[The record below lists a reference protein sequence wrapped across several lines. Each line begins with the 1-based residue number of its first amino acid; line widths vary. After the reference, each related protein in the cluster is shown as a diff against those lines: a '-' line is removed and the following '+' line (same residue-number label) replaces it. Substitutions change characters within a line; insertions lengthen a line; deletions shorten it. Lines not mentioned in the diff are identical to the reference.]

1 MTESRTRVRVFR
13 TVDVIAIVL
22 LTIGIILS
30 FTSPA
35 DRIQGD
41 LTRMLY
47 VHVPAVV
54 AAYAAFALTAIG
66 SLLFIVTRRLVFDRL
81 AAASAEAGVV
91 LFGVVIIVGMI
102 WGQTTW
108 GYFWVWDAR
117 LTMSA
122 VMFFV
127 YLGYLAL
134 RRAIPDVETRANR
147 SAVLGV
153 VALAMIPINHF
164 SVVWWNSLHQGTT
177 ILSPAAPK
185 IEGQMAVA
193 LLTVMLAMQFVLF
206 ALVRRRMEIT
216 FLEDGAFELARG
228 ADATVAGDAVQMPQM
243 GAAT

>member
-1 MTESRTRVRVFR
+1 M
-13 TVDVIAIVL
+13 
-22 LTIGIILS
+22 
-30 FTSPA
+30 
-35 DRIQGD
+35 
-41 LTRMLY
+41 
-47 VHVPAVV
+47 
-54 AAYAAFALTAIG
+54 
-66 SLLFIVTRRLVFDRL
+66 
-81 AAASAEAGVV
+81 

-134 RRAIPDVETRANR
+134 RRAIPDVETWANR

-206 ALVRRRMEIT
+206 ALVRRRMEIAL
-216 FLEDGAFELARG
+216 LEDGAFEVPTPPLQATPCRCPRWEPPREPARLRHRCVG
-228 ADATVAGDAVQMPQM
+228 HRVRDNRRLLRVDTTTSQNSAI
-243 GAAT
+243 

>member
-1 MTESRTRVRVFR
+1 MTQSQATVRVFR
-13 TVDVIAIVL
+13 GVDVLAVIL
-22 LTIGIILS
+22 LTVGIVLS

-41 LTRMLY
+41 LTRMIYL
-47 VHVPAVV
+47 HVGSVV
-54 AAYAAFALTAIG
+54 AAYVAFGITAIG
-66 SLLFIVTRRLVFDRL
+66 SLLFVITRRLSFDRL
-81 AAASAEAGVV
+81 AAAAAEVGVV
-91 LFGVVIIVGMI
+91 LFGVVIVVGMI

-134 RRAIPDVETRANR
+134 RRAIPDPETRANR

-153 VALAMIPINHF
+153 VALAMIPITHF
-164 SVVWWNSLHQGTT
+164 SVVWWNSLHQGAT

-185 IEGQMAVA
+185 IEGEMAFA
-193 LLTVMLAMQFVLF
+193 LLTVMLAMQFLLV
-206 ALVRRRMEIT
+206 ALIRRRVQIGA
-216 FLEDGAFELARG
+216 LEDAAFDVALG
-228 ADATVAGDAVQMPQM
+228 ADGLVAGDAVQIPQM
-243 GAAT
+243 GSAS